1 MSKCYVHYKKESGM
15 VMKEKRKL
23 LFGIGILIGIITLV
37 GVSYAVWQ
45 LTLQQTEI
53 NVVTTG
59 CFQITF
65 TDKNPIQ
72 LSNVFPMNETKGK
85 ALVPYEFT
93 ITNTCNTK
101 ASYQVNLEVLNTTT
115 LNRLDYVRVLLNQK
129 GALNNSSILSQ
140 NESVVT
146 TIENA
151 SSSYLLENGV
161 LNELEE
167 KNYEVRLW
175 LDENTPAIEDVMNK
189 ILESKVSITT
199 SYQTVPKIENMI
211 LARYTET
218 SSATYALDNSEE
230 VEGEVIEGEEEAG
243 SGEELV
249 TVDNYEFMKDSAKI
263 IFQNTIRPIDGVE
276 PIDISQEQDGR
287 VLAYVD
293 ASNPSEKITYIMAN
307 GKIML
312 PDDCSSFFMEMGMNS
327 IEGFEH
333 VDSSKV
339 SMMQQ
344 MFSGCGN
351 LTTIDLRGMN
361 ISNVTHM
368 NFMFENCTSL
378 TSVNLSGLNTSSL
391 LNLSAMFSGCG
402 SLTSVDLSSFNTQ
415 KVYEMASMFS
425 NCTSLTNITYGT
437 NFVHKADMDSTD
449 MFLNCSANKP
459 TDSSWN
465 GVF

>member
-1 MSKCYVHYKKESGM
+1 MYITKKESGM

-23 LFGIGILIGIITLV
+23 LFGIGILIGIIALV

-45 LTLQQTEI
+45 LTLQQTGI

-129 GALNNSSILSQ
+129 VALNNSSILSQ

-189 ILESKVSITT
+189 ILESKV
-199 SYQTVPKIENMI
+199 
-211 LARYTET
+211 
-218 SSATYALDNSEE
+218 
-230 VEGEVIEGEEEAG
+230 GEIYKVWR
-243 SGEELV
+243 
-249 TVDNYEFMKDSAKI
+249 
-263 IFQNTIRPIDGVE
+263 FQ
-276 PIDISQEQDGR
+276 
-287 VLAYVD
+287 
-293 ASNPSEKITYIMAN
+293 
-307 GKIML
+307 
-312 PDDCSSFFMEMGMNS
+312 
-327 IEGFEH
+327 
-333 VDSSKV
+333 
-339 SMMQQ
+339 
-344 MFSGCGN
+344 
-351 LTTIDLRGMN
+351 
-361 ISNVTHM
+361 
-368 NFMFENCTSL
+368 
-378 TSVNLSGLNTSSL
+378 
-391 LNLSAMFSGCG
+391 
-402 SLTSVDLSSFNTQ
+402 
-415 KVYEMASMFS
+415 
-425 NCTSLTNITYGT
+425 
-437 NFVHKADMDSTD
+437 
-449 MFLNCSANKP
+449 
-459 TDSSWN
+459 
-465 GVF
+465 